1 MGFTDRMS
9 DVLAASDAL
18 IHTSS
23 GLTVLEAIIRG
34 CPVISYG
41 FSYGH
46 VRVSNRALER
56 FKLAEVADNRAEL
69 GSALKRVLSDR
80 PQPDASFA
88 ARPSTASLILSSSR
102 RTHPLPSW
110 RVRTVRT
117 LTTTTAAVVVGL
129 WAFTASMAYGFI
141 AGLTGTSAL
150 TAVTTPR
157 PQVGVMLDVGTR
169 DATMLA
175 RELRGSGMRVS
186 FELRTA
192 SARLADTMIDA
203 GDEPVPQLSDGGLV
217 GWVGT
222 SHTLHRL
229 ERSLGWGHHFL
240 YTSTGPSLAQW
251 LIAHHA
257 GGRLIAGKVRLTKLE
272 QLPRSLRA
280 GEVIELRLTDIS
292 LARRELRVLERDLRD
307 RHLDAVTVGT
317 LLKGSGT
324 SV

>member
-1 MGFTDRMS
+1 
-9 DVLAASDAL
+9 
-18 IHTSS
+18 
-23 GLTVLEAIIRG
+23 
-34 CPVISYG
+34 VISYG

-56 FKLAEVADNRAEL
+56 FKLAEVAGDRSEL
-69 GSALKRVLSDR
+69 GSALKRVLSHR

-88 ARPSTASLILSSSR
+88 ARPSTASLILGSSR
-102 RTHPLPSW
+102 RTHPLPNW

-117 LTTTTAAVVVGL
+117 VTATTAAVVVGL

-157 PQVGVMLDVGTR
+157 HQVGVMLDVGTR
-169 DATMLA
+169 DATTLA
-175 RELRGSGMRVS
+175 RDLRGSGMRVS
-186 FELRTA
+186 FELKTA

-222 SHTLHRL
+222 SHTLRRL

-257 GGRLIAGKVRLTKLE
+257 GGRLIAGKVRLTNLE
-272 QLPRSLRA
+272 QLPHSLHA
-280 GEVIELRLTDIS
+280 GEVIELRVTDIS

>member
-18 IHTSS
+18 IHTSA

-34 CPVISYG
+34 CPVVSYG

-46 VRVSNRALER
+46 VRVSNRALKR
-56 FKLAEVADNRAEL
+56 FGLAEVATNHAEL
-69 GSALKRVLSDR
+69 RPALQRALAQR
-80 PQPDASFA
+80 PQPDGSFA
-88 ARPSTASLILSSSR
+88 KRPSTASLILGSSR
-102 RTHPLPSW
+102 RTQPLPSW

-117 LTTTTAAVVVGL
+117 VTAATVTAVVGL
-129 WAFTASMAYGFI
+129 WAFTAGIAYSFI
-141 AGLTGTSAL
+141 SGLTGAAPL

-157 PQVGVMLDVGTR
+157 PQVGVMLDVSTR
-169 DATMLA
+169 DATLLA
-175 RELRGSGMRVS
+175 RDLRGSGMRVS

-192 SARLADTMIDA
+192 SVSSADTLIDA
-203 GDEPVPQLSDGGLV
+203 GDEAVPQLSDGGLV

-222 SHTLHRL
+222 GRTLHRL
-229 ERSLGWGHHFL
+229 ERRLGWGHHFL

-251 LIAHHA
+251 LIAHRA
-257 GGRLIAGKVRLTKLE
+257 GGRLVAGKVRLTKPD

-280 GEVIELRLTDIS
+280 GEVIELRLTDVS
-292 LARRELRVLERDLRD
+292 TARRELRALERDLRD

-317 LLKGSGT
+317 LLKDSGT